1 MTRSKGWATML
12 VLAALTAGGLAGCA
26 SQPPDP
32 SVPTEAAP
40 PARRIGPEK
49 VAVLIGM
56 TGETLVKTLGNPV
69 LRKAENGGEIWLYA
83 HANGCSLD
91 VVLLPAK
98 KILSVVHAT
107 TETPSRLSEAA
118 CLSAI
123 ASIVP

>member
-1 MTRSKGWATML
+1 MTRSKGWATIL
-12 VLAALTAGGLAGCA
+12 ALAALTTGGLAGCA
-26 SQPPDP
+26 PQPPDP
-32 SVPTEAAP
+32 PVQTETAPAAK
-40 PARRIGPEK
+40 RIGPEK

-56 TGETLVKTLGNPV
+56 TAETLVRTLGNPV

-98 KILSVVHAT
+98 KIPTVVHAT